1 MRITNK
7 ELLVNFVKK
16 HPDTSSSIIKWV
28 ESVSNTEWKNHA
40 DIKKTYP
47 SADYVGNER
56 YVFNIKGNNYRL
68 VVVVVFLAGS
78 LTIRFAG
85 THADYD
91 KIKNCS
97 TI

>member
-7 ELLVNFVKK
+7 ELLVNFIKK
-16 HPDTSSSIIKWV
+16 HPDSNTPITKWV
-28 ESVSNTEWKNHA
+28 ESVSSAEWKNHA
-40 DIKKTYP
+40 DIKKIYP

-68 VVVVVFLAGS
+68 VVVVVFSAGS

-91 KIKNCS
+91 KIKDCS

>member
-7 ELLVNFVKK
+7 ELLANFIKK
-16 HPDTSSSIIKWV
+16 HPGSSTSITRWIETV
-28 ESVSNTEWKNHA
+28 VNAEWKSHA
-40 DIKKTYP
+40 DIKNTYP

-68 VVVVVFLAGS
+68 IVVVVFIADS
-78 LTIRFAG
+78 LIIRFAG

-91 KIKNCS
+91 KIKDCS
-97 TI
+97 II